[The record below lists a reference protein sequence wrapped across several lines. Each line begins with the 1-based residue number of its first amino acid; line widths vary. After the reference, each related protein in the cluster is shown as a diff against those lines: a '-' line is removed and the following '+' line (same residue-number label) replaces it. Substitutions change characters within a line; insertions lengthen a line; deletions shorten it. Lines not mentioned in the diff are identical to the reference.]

1 MKVFRNIDHLP
12 AFTKAVLTIG
22 TFDGVHFGHQKIIR
36 QLTESAQACGG
47 DSVLITFYP
56 HPRLVVQPEA
66 PLAELTT
73 LEERIQLL
81 RSYDIDHVVV
91 VPFTPGFASL
101 SAEAY
106 IKDFLV
112 AQFQPYKII
121 IGYDHKFGNNREGDL
136 HLLQSHSHQY
146 NYEVVEIDEAVIQ
159 ESIISSTKIRNA
171 LQTGN
176 LALANQFL
184 GYPYAFKGRIVL
196 NNQTGRSIGYPTAN
210 LEIEEKNK
218 LIPGNGVYTVTASLE
233 GDERKFKG
241 MMNIGTRPTLNGSNR
256 SIEVHLFD
264 FNEDIYDRHLT
275 VHLHHYIRAEK
286 KFSGLSA
293 LQEQLHKD
301 KAQSIPLL
309 ANIHF

>member
-12 AFTKAVLTIG
+12 SFIKAVLTIG
-22 TFDGVHFGHQKIIR
+22 TFDGVHVGHQKIIR
-36 QLTESAQACGG
+36 QLTESAKKCEGE
-47 DSVLITFYP
+47 SVLITFYP
-56 HPRLVVQPEA
+56 HPRFIVQPDA
-66 PLAELTT
+66 GIQELTT

-81 RSYDIDHVVV
+81 RAYDINHVVV
-91 VPFTPGFASL
+91 VPFTQTFASL

-106 IKDFLV
+106 IRDFLV
-112 AQFQPYKII
+112 DRFHPHQII
-121 IGYDHKFGNNREGDL
+121 IGYDHKFGNKREGDL
-136 HLLQSHSHQY
+136 QMLQSHAPTFG
-146 NYEVVEIDEAVIQ
+146 YEVVEIDEAIIQ

-171 LQTGN
+171 LLNGD
-176 LALANQFL
+176 LALANAFL
-184 GYPYAFKGRIVL
+184 GHPYSFKGRIVL

-210 LEIEEKNK
+210 LEVEEKNK

-241 MMNIGTRPTLNGSNR
+241 MMNIGIRPTLNGINR

-275 VHLHHYIRAEK
+275 VHLHHFLRAEQ

-293 LQEQLHKD
+293 LQEQLHQD
-301 KAQSIPLL
+301 KTQSIQLL